1 MNKKVI
7 KAMYDYI
14 VSKEEKNPVLTGVHF
29 ERERCYASDTRL
41 LAIYNFGS
49 EKHADQTIGVNGEP
63 IKGKYPAVDRIF
75 PKKFSSKVSVD
86 FRQLRSACSWWTK
99 LSCHNAND
107 AVVLGGVA
115 FNIRILSR
123 MLYLFSLTGELG
135 ALTFQVTDNAHP
147 AVAHCDSLKVAIM
160 PFVIQDE
167 SQIDEERLEGASCVV
182 SYANL
187 INTYALESNKPKAKK
202 AEPMSWL

>member
-75 PKKFSSKVSVD
+75 PRNFPQRFQWTSVNYD
-86 FRQLRSACSWWTK
+86 PLAHGGLNSPAITPMTLLYSVGWRSIFAYSRVCSIC
-99 LSCHNAND
+99 S
-107 AVVLGGVA
+107 V
-115 FNIRILSR
+115 
-123 MLYLFSLTGELG
+123 
-135 ALTFQVTDNAHP
+135 
-147 AVAHCDSLKVAIM
+147 
-160 PFVIQDE
+160 
-167 SQIDEERLEGASCVV
+167 
-182 SYANL
+182 
-187 INTYALESNKPKAKK
+187 
-202 AEPMSWL
+202 